1 MRFMSSVVTDLRLAV
16 RSLLRNGTF
25 ALLAILALAVG
36 LGANAAAFSAFDAVL
51 AKDLPV
57 RNPEELVTFHWLR
70 TNDSMV
76 AAYSGYG
83 RPGPGGTGV
92 RTSFSPVT
100 FERFR
105 TSSQT
110 LSHAF
115 AFADRFT
122 LSVTSDRVTEAASG
136 QVVSGNYY
144 AALGVPAFRGRVL
157 TEADDIAGS
166 QAVAVMTYRYWHRRF
181 AGDPNV
187 IGRTVV
193 INGSPVVIVGVTPEG
208 FDGTLATETSD
219 LTVPLV
225 HAGVAEQNGRPKP
238 RSTWSLRIMG
248 RLKAGASL
256 QHVEPDLRTVFEDSV
271 RESWA
276 MRPPDTPNPSR
287 SGIPA
292 LLVVSGRQGPDGPRR
307 DALADLAVALAV
319 GGAILVIGCANVAN
333 LVLIRGLRRRR
344 EIAIR
349 LALGASRGRVMR
361 LLLAESVVLS
371 LAGGT
376 LGIIFALWGKNFLT
390 WLPASSAPIV
400 TAVID
405 ARVLAFSAALSIVT
419 AALCGFAPALH
430 ATRVQPGIEMK
441 RRAWRRLSGQ
451 TMVVA
456 QVAICVVLLTA
467 AGLAVRTVHNLTLV
481 DVGFEPDDLITF
493 RLSVSDDAA
502 MRVPSPYDE
511 LADAFQAT
519 PGVTAAT
526 FSAVPLIARAVWTES
541 VQAEGEGASHDV
553 HFQVVRLNFFRTL
566 GIRVLSGRDFSSGD
580 RRGAPPVALIN
591 ERMARELFGNAP
603 PVGRYFRM
611 QTGSPRNMPIQVV
624 GIVSDAKYSA
634 VDTAAPPTA
643 YRPAS
648 QTPLSAVTFQ
658 IRTAGEST
666 ALMPTVRN
674 VVAQTM
680 PGVAMIGV
688 KTQRQQI
695 DETIARPRALATVT
709 GIFGA
714 VAVLLACL
722 GIYGVVSY
730 DVSQRATELA
740 IRVVLGAAPGQVL
753 GLVTRNVL
761 MVVGIGSVAGVAI
774 AVSAVQV
781 VRQLLYGV
789 SPSDP
794 VTLAAA
800 VAGLMLATIAAA
812 LPPAWR
818 AARLSPAEGLKRD

>member
-1 MRFMSSVVTDLRLAV
+1 MHSVVTDLRFAI

-25 ALLAILALAVG
+25 ALLAILALAIG
-36 LGANAAAFSAFDAVL
+36 LGANTAAFSAFDAVL
-51 AKDLPV
+51 ARDLPV

-83 RPGPGGTGV
+83 RPGPGGTGI

-105 TSSQT
+105 TSSQS
-110 LSHAF
+110 LSHVF

-122 LSVTSDRVTEAASG
+122 LTVTSDGVTEGASG

-144 AALGVPAFRGRVL
+144 AALGVPAFLGRVL
-157 TEADDIAGS
+157 GEADDIVGA
-166 QAVAVMTYRYWHRRF
+166 QAAAVVTYRYWHRRF
-181 AGDPNV
+181 GGDPNV

-193 INGSPVVIVGVTPEG
+193 INASPVVIVGVTPEG

-219 LTVPLV
+219 FTLPLV
-225 HAGVAEQNGRPKP
+225 HAGLAEQNGRPKH

-248 RLKAGASL
+248 RLKPGASL
-256 QHVEPDLRTVFEDSV
+256 EQVEPDLRGVFDDSV

-276 MRPPDTPNPSR
+276 IRPPDTPNPSR

-292 LLVVSGRQGPDGPRR
+292 LRVVSGRQGPDGPRR
-307 DALADLAVALAV
+307 DAMADLAVALAV

-349 LALGASRGRVMR
+349 LALGASRGRVIR

-371 LAGGT
+371 LTGGT
-376 LGIIFALWGKNFLT
+376 LGVIFAFWGKNFLT

-400 TAVID
+400 AAVID
-405 ARVLAFSAALSIVT
+405 ARVLAFALALSIVT
-419 AALCGFAPALH
+419 AALFGFAPALR
-430 ATRVQPGIEMK
+430 ATRVLPGIEMK
-441 RRAWRRLSGQ
+441 RRGWRRLAGH
-451 TMVVA
+451 TMVAV
-456 QVAICVVLLTA
+456 QVAVCVVLLTA

-481 DVGFEPDDLITF
+481 DVGFDPDDLIVF
-493 RLSVSDDAA
+493 RLSISDDAA

-511 LADAFQAT
+511 VADALEAT

-526 FSAVPLIARAVWTES
+526 FSAVPLIARAVWTET
-541 VQAEGEGASHDV
+541 VLAEGESASHEV
-553 HFQVVRLNFFRTL
+553 HFQVVRLNFVRTL
-566 GIRVLSGRDFSSGD
+566 GIRVLSGRDFSTGD
-580 RRGAPPVALIN
+580 RRGATPVALIN
-591 ERMARELFGNAP
+591 ERMSREVFGNTT

-611 QTGSPRNMPIQVV
+611 QTGSPRNVPIQVV

-634 VDTAAPPTA
+634 VDAAAPPTL

-658 IRTAGEST
+658 IRTTGEST
-666 ALMPTVRN
+666 ELMPTVRD

-680 PGVAMIGV
+680 PGVAMIGA

-709 GIFGA
+709 GLFGV

-730 DVSQRATELA
+730 DLSQRATELA
-740 IRVVLGAAPGQVL
+740 IRVVLGAAPSQVL
-753 GLVTRNVL
+753 GVVTRNVV
-761 MVVGIGSVAGVAI
+761 MVVGVGSVAGIAI

-781 VRQLLYGV
+781 VQQLLYGV

-794 VTLAAA
+794 VTLAAV
-800 VAGLMLATIAAA
+800 VAALMLTTLAAA

-818 AARLSPAEGLKRD
+818 AARLNPTEGLKRD